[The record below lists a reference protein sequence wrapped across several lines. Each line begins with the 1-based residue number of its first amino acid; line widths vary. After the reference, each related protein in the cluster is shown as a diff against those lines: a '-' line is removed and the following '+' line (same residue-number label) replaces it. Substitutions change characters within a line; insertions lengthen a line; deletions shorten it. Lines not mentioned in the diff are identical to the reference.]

1 VSFRSF
7 NQKWLVPGAQALMI
21 FGIVALCQPWSAL
34 LHRYGPT
41 MTLIG
46 LVGFL
51 IVSHIGPDEEADDGA
66 GR

>member
-1 VSFRSF
+1 
-7 NQKWLVPGAQALMI
+7 MI

-34 LHRYGPT
+34 LHRFGPT

-51 IVSHIGPDEEADDGA
+51 IVSHIAPDEETDDGA